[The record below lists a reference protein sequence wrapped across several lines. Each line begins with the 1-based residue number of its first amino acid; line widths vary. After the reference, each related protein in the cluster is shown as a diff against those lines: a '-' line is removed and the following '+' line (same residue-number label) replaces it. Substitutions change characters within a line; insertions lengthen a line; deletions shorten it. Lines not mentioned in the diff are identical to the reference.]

1 VLEPLDHR
9 AVVHAV
15 DADEPLQQRQGLLGN
30 VDAPQHKVPVKGGDV
45 QPAVSGGQWSGVV
58 RCGQVLVV
66 RCGQVWS
73 GVSGQVWSGVVR
85 C

>member
-45 QPAVSGGQWSGVV
+45 QPAVSGGQVV

-66 RCGQVWS
+66 RCGQMWS
-73 GVSGQVWSGVVR
+73 DVVR